1 MSREEKIYRGLA
13 LLRRNQVL
21 TQMLDEAAA
30 DYLGVNTTDGRA
42 LDVIDQAGGR
52 VTAGELARELRLSTG
67 AVTAI
72 LDRLEQAGYAR
83 REHDPD
89 DRRRVLIEHTP
100 KVQRAA
106 SAIYGEPEDAFA
118 WADDFS
124 DAELDVLLRFHEQG
138 MAWLEDRLARIEKL
152 KARAKPR

>member
-30 DYLGVNTTDGRA
+30 DYLGINTTDGRA

-83 REHDPD
+83 RVPDPD
-89 DRRRVLIEHTP
+89 DRRRVLIEQTP
-100 KVQRAA
+100 KVQKAA
-106 SAIYGEPEDAFA
+106 SQIYGGPEDASA
-118 WADDFS
+118 WADGFS
-124 DAELDVLLRFHEQG
+124 NAELDVLLRFQEQG
-138 MAWLEDRLARIEKL
+138 MAWLEDRLERIEKL

>member
-30 DYLGVNTTDGRA
+30 DYLGINTTDGRA

-72 LDRLEQAGYAR
+72 LDRLEQ
-83 REHDPD
+83 
-89 DRRRVLIEHTP
+89 TP
-100 KVQRAA
+100 KVQKAA
-106 SAIYGEPEDAFA
+106 SQIYGGPEDALA

-124 DAELDVLLRFHEQG
+124 DAELDVLLRFQEQG
-138 MAWLEDRLARIEKL
+138 MAWLEDRLERIEKL
-152 KARAKPR
+152 KTRAKPR